1 MIYKYYFSFYLIKS
15 FIISSHK
22 SFKKNY
28 KTYIYNLPY
37 LIKYGLNENQKYYQ
51 PLNCNYD

>member
-1 MIYKYYFSFYLIKS
+1 MIYKYYFSFYLIKL